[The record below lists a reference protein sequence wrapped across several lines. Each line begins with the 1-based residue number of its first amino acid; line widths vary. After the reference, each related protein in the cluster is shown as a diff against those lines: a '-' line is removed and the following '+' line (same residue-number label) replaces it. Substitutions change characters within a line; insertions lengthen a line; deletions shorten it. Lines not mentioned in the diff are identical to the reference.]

1 MTEAVDS
8 GIPWFV
14 FVPSLVM
21 LGFVVLTAPIWPY
34 SRQWGWAVAGMA
46 GVGLFV
52 AVLFSVAW
60 VVS

>member
-1 MTEAVDS
+1 MTEAASS

-52 AVLFSVAW
+52 TALFSVAW
-60 VVS
+60 LAS

>member
-1 MTEAVDS
+1 MTEAADA

-21 LGFVVLTAPIWPY
+21 LTFVVLTAPIWPY

-52 AVLFSVAW
+52 AALFSVTW
-60 VVS
+60 LVS